1 MKKFIVALAAV
12 ALMASSAYAADWD
25 FYGNARVHTFYD
37 DADVNGGADGDA
49 VLSEELQGN
58 SRIGANVKV
67 SDELTGRF
75 EYGASDNKANIRHL
89 YGEWNFGAGSLLVG
103 QTYSPLN
110 LFGSG
115 QAYNDGGLEGYA
127 GEMFGGR
134 EAQIKLTFGAF
145 QIAFV
150 APDVQY
156 YDYTTTRT
164 FANGTIDTTT
174 YSDKEDAEDNA
185 AGPAYDADNDTLA
198 HAGLTDG
205 TDVTIPAIE
214 VGYTLSGSNWDVV
227 MVGGYQTF
235 DLDQDDGEDVTSYGW
250 GVDASMTFG
259 ALSVTGQVNG
269 GQNVGNL
276 WFIDVNGAGDAG
288 GGYAAVVD
296 DKVIDND
303 AIGAR
308 ICAAYQVNDMFGLE
322 IGYGMQETEYDVKGA
337 EDDESSSYYI
347 NAPITLAP
355 GVLVVPEVG
364 VIDYEEEG
372 ETDTTYFGAKWQ
384 INF

>member
-67 SDELTGRF
+67 SDELTARF

-322 IGYGMQETEYDVKGA
+322 VGYGMQETEYDFKGA